1 MTKFSNLKIS
11 LLVTAILALPAA
23 QAATV
28 SKDDYAAG
36 KTRISAAYKADKSA
50 CSSMKSNAKDVCVEE
65 AKAKEKVARAELEYS
80 YTGKPG
86 DQTKLREVKAK
97 TAYAVAK
104 EKCDDRSGN
113 DKDVCRKEAKAVETK
128 ALVDAKMAKDVAE
141 TRKDGAQ
148 DKMDA
153 DYKVAVE
160 KCDALTGDAKAS
172 CITSA
177 KAKFRKT

>member
-11 LLVTAILALPAA
+11 LLVIAILALPAA

-36 KTRISAAYKADKSA
+36 KTRISAAYKSYKSA
-50 CSSMKSNAKDVCVEE
+50 CSSLKSNAKDICVEE